1 MTEQKRLGEFLLEA
15 GIVSTKQIEVA
26 LSVQKSQKIF
36 LGEIL
41 QNLNFVTAEE
51 IAHVIAQQ
59 QDLPFVDIEQIPIQ
73 AEALRIISKELALEK
88 KILPIEINDDFFTIA
103 AIDTTD
109 ITRTDYLEKLSNRKI
124 DYLICDREKLS
135 NMIELHYYQLDN
147 PIQERIEKMIT
158 LSSENIDIIEFLD
171 LLVHYAIKN
180 RATDIHITPDA
191 YVVHVFYRIDGVL
204 QHNFAFD
211 LTLHSKIVSRIKILS
226 NLDISEQRLPQD
238 GGFSLNFL
246 DQDYDLRISTLPTS
260 QGENVVLRILTSR
273 GSLFGLESLG
283 LGAENLNTLKDTF
296 AKPHGMILV
305 TGPTGSGKT
314 TTLYSALR
322 EMDALSKNIITVE
335 DPIEYR
341 FSFVKQ
347 TEINSKTGYDFS
359 KAIRHF
365 MRQDPDVMLIGEI
378 RDEETAKLALRAS
391 ITGHLVLSTLHANS
405 AVATIPR
412 LYDMDIEADLLATT
426 LHAVIAQRL
435 IRRVC
440 KSCSKKVNVPSK
452 LLDLSGNETYDIY
465 EANDSGCERCNYTG
479 YLGRSAIVEVLN
491 IDESLKILIS
501 DKASVLSIKEQARK
515 NGFVPM
521 RVHAVSKVLDGTT
534 TLAEINRVT
543 S

>member
-1 MTEQKRLGEFLLEA
+1 MTEQKRLGEFLLDA
-15 GIVSTKQIEVA
+15 GIISKKQIEVA
-26 LSVQKSQKIF
+26 LSVQKTQKIF

-59 QDLPFVDIEQIPIQ
+59 QDLPFVDIDQIPIDPD
-73 AEALRIISKELALEK
+73 ALRLISKELALEK
-88 KILPIEINDDFFTIA
+88 KILPIEVNDEFFTVA
-103 AIDTTD
+103 AVDTSD
-109 ITRTDYLEKLSNRKI
+109 ITRTDYLEKISQRKV

-147 PIQERIEKMIT
+147 PVQERIENMIS
-158 LSSENIDIIEFLD
+158 LDSNDVDIIELLD
-171 LLVHYAIKN
+171 LLIHNAIKN

-204 QHNFAFD
+204 QHNFAFSLD
-211 LTLHSKIVSRIKILS
+211 LHSKMVSRIKILS

-238 GGFSLNFL
+238 GGFSLSFL

-260 QGENVVLRILTSR
+260 QGENLVLRILASQA
-273 GSLFGLESLG
+273 SLFGLESLG
-283 LGAENLNTLKDTF
+283 LETENLTSLKEIFTR
-296 AKPHGMILV
+296 PHGMILV

-322 EMDALSKNIITVE
+322 EIDALSKNIITVE

-347 TEINSKTGYDFS
+347 TQINAKTGYDFA

-365 MRQDPDVMLIGEI
+365 MRQDPDVMLVGEI
-378 RDEETAKLALRAS
+378 RDEETAKLAIRAS
-391 ITGHLVLSTLHANS
+391 ITGHLVLSTLHSNS
-405 AVATIPR
+405 AIATIPR
-412 LYDMDIEADLLATT
+412 LYDMEIEADLLATT
-426 LHAVIAQRL
+426 LHAIVAQRL

-440 KSCSKKVNVPSK
+440 KSCAVKVTLDAK
-452 LLDLSGNETYDIY
+452 ALDLTDSQSYEVY
-465 EANDSGCERCNYTG
+465 EANESGCEHCNYTG

-491 IDESLKILIS
+491 IDETLKALIS
-501 DKASVLSIKEQARK
+501 EKASVLSIKEQARK

-521 RVHAVSKVLDGTT
+521 RVHALSKVIDGTT
-534 TLAEINRVT
+534 TLAEINRV
-543 S
+543 SS